1 MPTVLIT
8 SNLKTKTVSYF
19 TPKLSLFCSCREL
32 QFWAYKAPQNRRQFG
47 EQRGGR
53 LSQRGKEGPGWLCE
67 HRGLGGNWELEAH
80 RLLMGWAVLE
90 LEAGFLPLGQ

>member
-19 TPKLSLFCSCREL
+19 TPKLGLFCSCREL
-32 QFWAYKAPQNRRQFG
+32 RFWACQAHKTAGNLENRG
-47 EQRGGR
+47 EEG
-53 LSQRGKEGPGWLCE
+53 SQRGKAGPGWLCE
-67 HRGLGGNWELEAH
+67 HRGLRGNWELEAH
-80 RLLMGWAVLE
+80 GLLMGWAVLE